1 MLILAQPLMAM
12 SLVLYNCVWPSA
24 NQHLL
29 KQLPHGRSLL
39 VESLL
44 LGTRFAMWV
53 IFSMVLHVLFVLQV
67 LGIMF
72 HQQVRVRYVLLV
84 TSVPLVACQPQGQSV
99 R

>member
-12 SLVLYNCVWPSA
+12 SLVLYNCVWLSA

-39 VESLL
+39 EESLL
-44 LGTRFAMWV
+44 LGTQLAMVV
-53 IFSMVLHVLFVLQV
+53 ISSMVRHVLFVPQV

-72 HQQVRVRYVLLV
+72 QQQVRVHSVLLV
-84 TSVPLVACQPQGQSV
+84 TTVLPAACQP
-99 R
+99 